1 MNASLSY
8 EKEESGIIFH
18 RTFLKR
24 EFPFFKNSIFKK
36 SVSNVFFKVI
46 QWNGKS

>member
-24 EFPFFKNSIFKK
+24 EFRFFIENMEMRNDSDRF
-36 SVSNVFFKVI
+36 
-46 QWNGKS
+46 G